1 MEWHSQNK
9 FSWVGFCIGRPAWT
23 KEQFFFYFFTML
35 WHSQR
40 NLQQGP
46 CDEGILNLHPE
57 LWTKQISVIATLK
70 HWKRLSDKS
79 RMVTFE
85 VKQARRKYSSYILF
99 RSLVEGVPHQ
109 NDGEL
114 KGKKGVQDLAREGK
128 ENLGMCVKTDS
139 ELDCMIDL
147 GSTQH
152 RLNVRA
158 SDVRE
163 ESPRKK

>member
-1 MEWHSQNK
+1 
-9 FSWVGFCIGRPAWT
+9 
-23 KEQFFFYFFTML
+23 
-35 WHSQR
+35 
-40 NLQQGP
+40 
-46 CDEGILNLHPE
+46 
-57 LWTKQISVIATLK
+57 
-70 HWKRLSDKS
+70 
-79 RMVTFE
+79 MVTFE

-139 ELDCMIDL
+139 ELDCMIDF